1 MPVEIHQLKQKGGGQ
16 VRRGQRQEGMQG
28 GELVK
33 FESGSELSSFFK
45 FETLKLASP
54 VNVLHFPKCI
64 HTLQMVLPEMY
75 TLWWWLCK
83 SPLAESSL
91 SKEVEGG

>member
-16 VRRGQRQEGMQG
+16 VRRARGRRGCRG

-45 FETLKLASP
+45 FETLKSASP
-54 VNVLHFPKCI
+54 INVLHFPKHI
-64 HTLQMVLPEMY
+64 HMLQMVLPEMY
-75 TLWWWLCK
+75 TSW
-83 SPLAESSL
+83 
-91 SKEVEGG
+91 